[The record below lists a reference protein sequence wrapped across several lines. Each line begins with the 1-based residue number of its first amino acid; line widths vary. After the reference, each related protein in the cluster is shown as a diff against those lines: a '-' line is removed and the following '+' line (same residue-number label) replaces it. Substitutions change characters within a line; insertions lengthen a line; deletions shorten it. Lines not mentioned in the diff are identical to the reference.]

1 MSYVNN
7 IPRIEDP
14 DLDVEERN
22 NFTSSFVDNNNNNN
36 NNSTNNSEPFTDMF
50 YPIMNYVNDDVLANE
65 VVGVVSVTFYWGD
78 MLKHFLPD
86 KVDGMHVVV
95 ENSCNQTFTYI
106 TSGIKPTYLG
116 EGDLHDA
123 VFENHRKSFQ
133 LPEDI
138 FSSDG
143 CQYTIHTYC
152 SSEMFF
158 EFLTTQP
165 K

>member
-7 IPRIEDP
+7 IPTIEDP

-22 NFTSSFVDNNNNNN
+22 TFTSALVDGNNNS
-36 NNSTNNSEPFTDMF
+36 NSTNNSEPITDMF

-65 VVGVVSVTFYWGD
+65 VVGVVSVTFYWRE

-86 KVDGMHVVV
+86 KVDGMHIVV

-106 TSGIKPTYLG
+106 TSGITPKYLG
-116 EGDLHDA
+116 EGDLHDTM
-123 VFENHRKSFQ
+123 FENHRKSFQ

-143 CQYTIHTYC
+143 CQYTIYTYC
-152 SSEMFF
+152 SSEMSLEFF
-158 EFLTTQP
+158 ETQP